1 MKLAEALAQRADA
14 QKRLA
19 QLTARAVAN
28 ARYQEG
34 EPPVEDAAQ
43 LHAQARAAVAEIEAL
58 VRRINRTN
66 ARTELEPGLTVT
78 DALAQR
84 DALRAQHKVAV
95 AVADAAAGGDQR
107 GWARQ
112 MRSELRYIT
121 DLPVADLRQEADR
134 LAQRHRMLDTR
145 LQEANWAT
153 ELVE

>member
-1 MKLAEALAQRADA
+1 MKLAEALALRADA

-19 QLTARAVAN
+19 QVTARAVTN

-43 LHAQARAAVAEIEAL
+43 LHDEARAVVSEIEGL

-66 ARTELEPGLTVT
+66 AQAELEPGLTIT

-84 DALRAQHKVAV
+84 DALSAQHKVAV
-95 AVADAAAGGDQR
+95 AVADAASGRDQR

-112 MRSELRYIT
+112 MRSELRYLT
-121 DLPVADLRQEADR
+121 DLRVADLRQEADR
-134 LAQRHRMLDTR
+134 LAQRYRELDIR
-145 LQEANWAT
+145 LQAANWAT